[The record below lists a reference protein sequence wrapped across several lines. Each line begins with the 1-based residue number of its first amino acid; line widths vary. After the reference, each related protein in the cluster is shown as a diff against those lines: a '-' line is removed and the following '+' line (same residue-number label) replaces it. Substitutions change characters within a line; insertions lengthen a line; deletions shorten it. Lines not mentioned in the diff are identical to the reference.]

1 MSRKA
6 VIDVAE
12 RTAAT
17 FAFAFLSAYSF
28 TNLSDWR
35 SAAVAGGAA
44 AATFLKSAIVN
55 LIQK

>member
-1 MSRKA
+1 MNRKA

-28 TNLSDWR
+28 TNLSDWK

-44 AATFLKSAIVN
+44 AATFLKSSIVN
-55 LIQK
+55 LIGK

>member
-6 VIDVAE
+6 LIDIAE
-12 RTAAT
+12 RTGAT

-44 AATFLKSAIVN
+44 AASFLKSSIVN
-55 LIQK
+55 FIQK

>member
-17 FAFAFLSAYSF
+17 FVFAFLSAYSF
-28 TNLSDWR
+28 TNLSDWK

-44 AATFLKSAIVN
+44 AASFLKSSVVN